1 MGHAAARRGALI
13 EAASHLDGRDP
24 VLPFHVG
31 TCLAVVLHERGDTAA
46 AASLGEEHEETVRA
60 RHWLATVRE
69 DPTEV
74 LPGAGSWRASP
85 YRGGSSR
92 AGTYSAR

>member
-13 EAASHLDGRDP
+13 EAASHLEGRDP
-24 VLPFHVG
+24 VLPFHVR
-31 TCLAVVLHERGDTAA
+31 TCLAVVLHERGDTAAAEAELSSVAEAA

-69 DPTEV
+69 DPT
-74 LPGAGSWRASP
+74 
-85 YRGGSSR
+85 
-92 AGTYSAR
+92 